1 MLLRDRVEKKRFS
14 INFGLRSIFLRKLM
28 LLDSQIKISIKL
40 MTPSVNQLKRF
51 PSKNNQKKLSAT
63 EINQNA
69 FSNKNI
75 LPQ

>member
-1 MLLRDRVEKKRFS
+1 
-14 INFGLRSIFLRKLM
+14 
-28 LLDSQIKISIKL
+28 